1 MSTHLGR
8 LSSLGLAV
16 ALASCSAS
24 NGTGGSE
31 ITGLGTAATSAGG
44 TTTTAAGT
52 GTGPQSSGGSISI
65 GVPISMDMGGTG
77 GATPADQVIRTL
89 PPGFHQTEIGGYKL
103 GDPIAP
109 GSVGTGGAPGG
120 GGSFGAGGTF
130 GASGSF
136 GAGGAPS
143 GNSGASGSSGASGA
157 GGGSMGDCG
166 NVMLA
171 VVRDF
176 KNGKEGGNPDF
187 EAMIQGGDVT
197 PGLVSTTLGM
207 DQKPVYASLCEIGHP
222 GAKPMPCPFGAQT
235 TTQANFDQ
243 WYRDTPNIN
252 APYLISFWFA
262 PQAGGLFT
270 FQSLNYFPVD
280 GAGFM
285 SMAQGDDM
293 MQHNFAFT
301 TEIHTQFL
309 YKGGETFK
317 FEGDD
322 DVWVFINGKLAVDVG
337 GLHPM
342 QQRTVVLDMAAGML
356 GITQGTIYHLDL
368 FHAERHTTAS
378 TFRIDTNLSFVD
390 CGTVLPSKVK

>member
-24 NGTGGSE
+24 NGTGSE
-31 ITGLGTAATSAGG
+31 ITGSSAAANAAGG
-44 TTTTAAGT
+44 ASAAASGASS
-52 GTGPQSSGGSISI
+52 TGPQSDGGSISI
-65 GVPISMDMGGTG
+65 IAPPVMMDTG
-77 GATPADQVIRTL
+77 GSGGASPADQVIRTL
-89 PPGFHQTEIGGYKL
+89 PAGFHATEIGGYKL
-103 GDPIAP
+103 GDPITSGAG
-109 GSVGTGGAPGG
+109 GSGTAGSAST
-120 GGSFGAGGTF
+120 GGSFGAAGT
-130 GASGSF
+130 F

-143 GNSGASGSSGASGA
+143 SGGASSGS
-157 GGGSMGDCG
+157 GGGGGTGGGAMGDCG
-166 NVMLA
+166 NILLG

-176 KNGKEGGNPDF
+176 KNVKEGGHPDF
-187 EAMIQGGDVT
+187 EADIQGGDVT
-197 PGLVSTTLGM
+197 PGLVSAMLGA
-207 DQKPVYASLCEIGHP
+207 DQKPVYASQCEIGHP
-222 GAKPMPCPFGAQT
+222 GGKPTPCPYGAQT

-243 WYRDTPNIN
+243 WYRDTPGVND
-252 APYLISFWFA
+252 PYVLSFYFA
-262 PQAGGLFT
+262 PQTGGLFT

-285 SMAQGDDM
+285 GMQMGDDQM
-293 MQHNFAFT
+293 LHNFSFT
-301 TEIHTQFL
+301 TEIHTQFR

-342 QQRTVVLDMAAGML
+342 QARPIVLDTAAGML
-356 GITQGTIYHLDL
+356 GITPGNIYHLDL
-368 FHAERHTTAS
+368 FHAERHTTSS